1 MKNKFLL
8 FPLIAALL
16 TCSACS
22 SSKGGKKKG
31 GNTDTSITEDF
42 PEEDDTSEA
51 IVHYAETVAK
61 GENHALPWTLSYDNF
76 EDPTGALGYGAY
88 NKTYNFAST
97 NVYAYGMRAV
107 QEISVNIGGRLV
119 TYKKFKII
127 HFCKFKHDNWPDG
140 GQFQISDVKASKL
153 VLELVSYGNYSYN
166 PSSTISVFS
175 GGRRIET
182 PKEAIIST
190 SAVNEEFQVQTLTFD
205 VNATEPEMV
214 KIANANRFSMY
225 IQSIRF
231 E

>member
-1 MKNKFLL
+1 M
-8 FPLIAALL
+8 IGAITGGA
-16 TCSACS
+16 TSRDGAC
-22 SSKGGKKKG
+22 
-31 GNTDTSITEDF
+31 
-42 PEEDDTSEA
+42 
-51 IVHYAETVAK
+51 
-61 GENHALPWTLSYDNF
+61 L
-76 EDPTGALGYGAY
+76 
-88 NKTYNFAST
+88 
-97 NVYAYGMRAV
+97 
-107 QEISVNIGGRLV
+107 
-119 TYKKFKII
+119 
-127 HFCKFKHDNWPDG
+127 
-140 GQFQISDVKASKL
+140 KL